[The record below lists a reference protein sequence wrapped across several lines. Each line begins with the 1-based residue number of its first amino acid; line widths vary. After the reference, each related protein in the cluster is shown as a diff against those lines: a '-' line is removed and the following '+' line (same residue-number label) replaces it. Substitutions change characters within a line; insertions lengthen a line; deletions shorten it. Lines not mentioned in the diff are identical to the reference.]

1 MALRK
6 ILPNL
11 GEVFGSGMVAKNMGM
26 ERVEIQKEGRPE
38 TTRPKIWLRFLCM
51 VIVVVSLLV
60 SHRDG
65 VWASDRLIVQNQLP
79 PPPAL
84 SKSLQRTNRL
94 LINAVMA
101 LLATFDEVGVLPE
114 EGTSQANQIIH
125 ALIQMQSA
133 LVKSTNPDLRQFFSE
148 VLSGKLGEGDE
159 EIDRKI
165 FEEGLT
171 SVVVEALVTSPL
183 QPDVWEQPGLVQG
196 FQQFNVTESDWQM
209 VKTVYWRAR
218 EAYVKKGLSI
228 HEAYVAWRHQLSP

>member
-1 MALRK
+1 
-6 ILPNL
+6 
-11 GEVFGSGMVAKNMGM
+11 
-26 ERVEIQKEGRPE
+26 
-38 TTRPKIWLRFLCM
+38 M

-196 FQQFNVTESDWQM
+196 FQQFNV
-209 VKTVYWRAR
+209 
-218 EAYVKKGLSI
+218 
-228 HEAYVAWRHQLSP
+228 

>member
-79 PPPAL
+79 PPRPFP
-84 SKSLQRTNRL
+84 SLCNEP
-94 LINAVMA
+94 I
-101 LLATFDEVGVLPE
+101 GC
-114 EGTSQANQIIH
+114 
-125 ALIQMQSA
+125 
-133 LVKSTNPDLRQFFSE
+133 
-148 VLSGKLGEGDE
+148 
-159 EIDRKI
+159 
-165 FEEGLT
+165 
-171 SVVVEALVTSPL
+171 
-183 QPDVWEQPGLVQG
+183 
-196 FQQFNVTESDWQM
+196 
-209 VKTVYWRAR
+209 
-218 EAYVKKGLSI
+218 
-228 HEAYVAWRHQLSP
+228 